1 MEPEQEIKKKSPA
14 GLIIAIILL
23 LAALGALGYFGYN
36 FYSEEVTKQELW
48 EATAK
53 ARITPLPTSMVPT
66 PEPTPEV
73 PEEPTPTPVPT
84 IAPEDMLPNDNLQSA
99 FACMIRKSDGQ
110 ALLNKNMD
118 DRMYPASMVKI
129 LTTIVAL
136 ENLPDLLME
145 VQVLQ
150 QDIDPGYLAGAS
162 MAGFSAFET
171 VRVLDLLFGAMLPS
185 GADACLTLA
194 RAVSGSEAAFV
205 ELMNEKA
212 IEIGLQG
219 SHFTNVTGLHDENQ
233 YTTCHDMAILM
244 QYCMENTDFR
254 NIVATSVFT
263 TIPTELHPQGITL
276 YSTVYEG
283 FAETTFANGAVFLG
297 GKTGTTEEAGRCLVS
312 AATFYGEEYY
322 LVTAMARGETPGNF
336 EDTALIYSELTR

>member
-1 MEPEQEIKKKSPA
+1 MEPEQENKKKSPA

-23 LAALGALGYFGYN
+23 IGALGALGYFGYN
-36 FYSEEVTKQELW
+36 FYTEQMAKQELW

-53 ARITPLPTSMVPT
+53 ARVTPLPTSTVPT
-66 PEPTPEV
+66 PTPTPEV
-73 PEEPTPTPVPT
+73 TEEPTPTPEPT

-118 DRMYPASMVKI
+118 DRMYPASMTKI
-129 LTTIVAL
+129 MTTIVAL

-145 VQVLQ
+145 IQVLQ
-150 QDIDPGYLAGAS
+150 QDIDPGFIAGAS
-162 MAGFSAFET
+162 QAGFSAFET

-185 GADACLTLA
+185 GADACETLA
-194 RAVSGSEAAFV
+194 RAVSGSEEAFV
-205 ELMNEKA
+205 ELMNDKA
-212 IEIGLQG
+212 VEIGLQET
-219 SHFTNVTGLHDENQ
+219 HFTNCTGLHDENQ
-233 YTTCHDMAILM
+233 YTSCHDMALLM
-244 QYCMENTDFR
+244 KYCMENADFR

-263 TIPTELHPQGITL
+263 TNPTELHPEGITL

-283 FAETTFANGAVFLG
+283 LADTTFANGAVFLG

-312 AATFYGEEYY
+312 AASFYGEEYY
-322 LVTAMARGETPGNF
+322 LVTAMARGDTPGNF
-336 EDTALIYSELTR
+336 EDTVLAYSELTR